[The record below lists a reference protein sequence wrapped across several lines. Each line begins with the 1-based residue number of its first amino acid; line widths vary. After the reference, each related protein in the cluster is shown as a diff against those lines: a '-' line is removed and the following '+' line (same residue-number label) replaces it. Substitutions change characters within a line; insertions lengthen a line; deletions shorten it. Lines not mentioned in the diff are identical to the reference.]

1 MSYKEYDMK
10 VTALIDDKLIE
21 DVRKTSGGK
30 NITESIVI
38 ALKYYLDAKK
48 IDEVIYKIEE
58 EPFVFQEEF
67 TAYGIRKSNRD
78 R

>member
-1 MSYKEYDMK
+1 MK
-10 VTALIDDKLIE
+10 VTALIDDKLID
-21 DVRKTSGGK
+21 DVKKLSGGK

-38 ALKYYLDAKK
+38 ALKYYLDAKN
-48 IDEVIYKIEE
+48 IDKVIYKIEE
-58 EPFVFQEEF
+58 EPFVFHDEF

>member
-1 MSYKEYDMK
+1 MK

-21 DVRKTSGGK
+21 GVRKTSGGK